1 MGKKESFAI
10 AGRSEN
16 LNSYYGNQHGGFSHI
31 KNRTTYDPATPL
43 PGTYPKDS
51 ISYHR
56 DICTSVFITANVVIT
71 ISKNRA
77 RFDVLQ
83 QMNGQL

>member
-1 MGKKESFAI
+1 MDKKESFPI

-31 KNRTTYDPATPL
+31 KNRATYDPATSL
-43 PGTYPKDS
+43 LGTYPKDS

-56 DICTSVFITANVVIT
+56 DICMSMFLTANVVIT
-71 ISKNRA
+71 ISKHRA
-77 RFDVLQ
+77 RLDILQ
-83 QMNGQL
+83 QMNG